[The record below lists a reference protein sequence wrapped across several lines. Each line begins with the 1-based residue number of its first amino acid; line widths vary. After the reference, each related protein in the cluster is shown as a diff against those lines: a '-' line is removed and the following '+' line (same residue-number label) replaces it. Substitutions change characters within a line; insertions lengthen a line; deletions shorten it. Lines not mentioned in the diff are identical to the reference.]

1 MAKTV
6 RNFLAGKM
14 NKVADQRVLPEG
26 EYVDAMNIRMGS
38 TENTEQGAIE
48 NIRGNLPL
56 TKLSYIE
63 GTQLSP
69 DATCIGSYADSRRNT
84 IYWFVHDPDFD
95 AVGATGKLDLI
106 VSYNVLTNIL
116 TYIVVS
122 IDDGGGVNT
131 TLNFNPSYLITGVDM
146 VGDLLFFTDDYNA
159 PRCLNI
165 NTRYDI
171 PVVNVDWSYLGEA
184 LMVLKRPPMTPP
196 EVTLQLVS
204 NDSNFLTERF
214 ISFAYRYE
222 YADGQYSATSQWTQ
236 IAFEADNFN
245 FSVNSFL
252 NEGMTNRYNA
262 ATILYNTGSPL
273 VVGIDILFK
282 ESGKNLIH
290 VIEKIDKEALSIPDF
305 NDFTYQFV
313 NSKIFTILPE
323 SEILRLYDNV
333 PRFAK
338 AQTIMGNRL
347 MYGNYIEGYD
357 LVDKNGSPIKNEF
370 QTELIVNEIGEEAL
384 ATTFSNG
391 NYTIDAA
398 NPITITNSVLNIDF
412 TGIDLVEGSNIS
424 IDITIIHNDFTG
436 DTPDP
441 TETTASTQF
450 AFDFRL
456 MSSYATPY
464 QLANSVEFIN
474 AIGTAINIAPIA
486 TSCSGTTLTDIINC
500 GLPATLTATPSSVQK
515 VNSGITAIDE
525 PMLIISSSPTSQ
537 IIGLQLVAMKYVDDP
552 TTPKFTTFE
561 YYNYTFASVV
571 FQKIASPI
579 SLHSNRDY
587 EVGIVYMDDFGRSS
601 TAIVSPFNTEH
612 VPCGNC
618 STQNLIRVTIPYT
631 NLAPYWAT
639 KYKFVMK
646 ADRDTYETIYT
657 SLFFKS
663 PTSSDVYFL
672 LEGENM
678 RKVEAGDRYIV
689 KSDSNG
695 PLQNCAYA
703 TVLEK
708 EAKEEGFIDPEG
720 DIAPPSGVYM
730 KMNPNDFATVYDEYA
745 IIAPGEIRGDTNFRA
760 YPLVAYPMNVPD
772 PANPGDYIDYTVPA
786 LSRIKMSFYFE
797 RLGSGDGNNNCE
809 RRIYTLETTLV
820 SSQDYANMFD
830 WWIGDDVQSVLN
842 SGTQTVG
849 AGGCSIGN
857 IFYPTLS
864 AVNPPINGDYCNN
877 LYQFYRDPTTNRLAL
892 FVTGTAACGSSRKRR
907 ATMKV
912 NIEVYRAENTFIF
925 ETEPIDTLPDVFY
938 ENGLV
943 FDIDADGFHEGN
955 VQNQDAST
963 DAIIDI
969 GFFNCFA
976 FGNGAESYKVRDSI
990 IGRSFGLGERVTTVA
1005 EQDYQEVDRY
1015 ADITYSGIYNQE
1027 SNINKLNEFNLGL
1040 INYKSL
1046 ETSFGNIYILD
1057 GRQTDVLVLQE
1068 DKISYVLAGK
1078 NLLSDAAGGNAI
1090 TSVPEVLGT
1099 QIARS
1104 EDYGISFNP
1113 ESYVQWGYDRF
1124 FTDVKRG
1131 AVIQLRGDS
1140 YQSDQL
1146 KVISEPNMRTYFR
1159 DAFVVSFNNQKLGA
1173 YDPYSNEYILSIN
1186 DRDLPYNPDCLPC
1199 GISQT
1204 FTLSSEIDGVPQEMN
1219 FCVDLGGYIGPGSV
1233 VCTVVSIAEDSFYDV
1248 EMNYNGVITGT
1259 PAEST
1264 TSQTFYYD
1272 KTNPDI
1278 ETADISITYKNNV
1291 VVTIIINCL
1300 TAVYKELIQL
1310 VLTDNEDAGETIH
1323 TEFRYNYLGAYSP
1336 TTSELLTFLSTPDS
1350 PTVSRYS
1357 ITGGFVGGL
1366 IPIAGSTVN
1375 IATNKIGTDNFS
1387 FDYAKNKFFWYES
1400 DDLYD
1405 EATLIAN
1412 LSTFNN
1418 ATPIVP
1424 SVPGATRY
1432 SADFTPDISF
1442 RYLYYIWDLRSAYA
1456 VDLCYGEPGTL
1467 PKQVGCDCAACEEC
1481 CTISFTNMSST
1492 QPATVI
1498 FPLGVKCNP
1507 GGDPYYTLTPMETW
1521 SPGTIYVQDW
1531 YVSEGNVSAII
1542 SDCGEICNCST
1553 YVLDNNYTDTEVV
1566 YTECGGD
1573 TITTTIVAGDSPD
1586 FCAQDGSFVSVGSFS
1601 KNDDCGCC
1609 PPGNTCRTY
1618 KVVVPADEPGGNIEY
1633 TDCNNEPVTKYVF
1646 PSETFYFCSIVG
1658 ENPTIPYSKYEVTVI
1673 APCGCF
1679 I

>member
-6 RNFLAGKM
+6 RNFLAGRM

-56 TKLSYIE
+56 TKLTYTD
-63 GTQLSP
+63 GTATSA
-69 DATCIGSYADSRRNT
+69 DALCIGSYADSRRNT
-84 IYWFVHDPDFD
+84 IYWFVHDPDFSR
-95 AVGATGKLDLI
+95 GSGKLDLI
-106 VSYNVLTNIL
+106 VSFNVLTNIL
-116 TYIVVS
+116 TYNVVS
-122 IDDGGGVNT
+122 VDDGSGVNT
-131 TLNFNPSYLITGVDM
+131 TLNFNPAYLITGVDM
-146 VGDLLFFTDDYNA
+146 VGDLLFFTDDYNP
-159 PRCLNI
+159 PRCINI
-165 NTRYDI
+165 STRYDNPI
-171 PVVNVDWSYLGEA
+171 SDIDWSYLGEA

-196 EVTLQLVS
+196 EVSLQLVT

-222 YADGQYSATSQWTQ
+222 YADGQYSATSQWTE

-273 VVGIDILFK
+273 VVGIDLLFK

-290 VIEKIDKEALSIPDF
+290 VIEKIDKIALSIPDF
-305 NDFTYQFV
+305 NTFSYQFI

-357 LVDKNGSPIKNEF
+357 LIDINGSPIKNEF
-370 QTELIVNEIGEEAL
+370 QTGLIVNEIGEETL
-384 ATTFSNG
+384 TTTFSNG

-398 NPITITNSVLNIDF
+398 NPITITNSVLDIDF

-464 QLANSVEFIN
+464 QLANSVEFTN
-474 AIGTAINIAPIA
+474 AIGTAVNIAPIA

-500 GLPATLTATPSSVQK
+500 GLPATLTAVPSAVQK
-515 VNSGITAIDE
+515 ANSGISAIDE

-537 IIGLQLVAMKYVDDP
+537 IIGLQLVAMKYVDEPSAP
-552 TTPKFTTFE
+552 TFTTFE

-646 ADRDTYETIYT
+646 ADRDTYETIY
-657 SLFFKS
+657 SSIFFKS
-663 PTSSDVYFL
+663 PVSSDVYFL

-689 KSDSNG
+689 KADSEG
-695 PLQNCAYA
+695 ASTTCVYA

-708 EAKEEGFIDPEG
+708 ESKEEGFIEPAAG
-720 DIAPPSGVYM
+720 IVPPSGVYM
-730 KMNPNDFATVYDEYA
+730 KMNPNDFSA
-745 IIAPGEIRGDTNFRA
+745 IFDADAIVAPGEITSSTVNAGS
-760 YPLVAYPMNVPD
+760 YPGVYYPMNIPD
-772 PANPGDYIDYTVPA
+772 PANPGDFIDYTVPA
-786 LSRIKMSFYFE
+786 GSKIRISFKFE
-797 RLGSGDGNNNCE
+797 RLGTTYGCE
-809 RRIYTLETTLV
+809 RRIYTLEKNLV
-820 SSQDYANMFD
+820 SSANYANMFD
-830 WWIGDDVQSVLN
+830 WWNGDDVQSILD
-842 SGTQTVG
+842 SGTKTVG
-849 AGGCSIGN
+849 SGGCDIGN
-857 IFYPTLS
+857 VYYPTLS
-864 AVNPPINGDYCNN
+864 TTFPPFSGDYCNN
-877 LYQFYRDPTTNRLAL
+877 KYQFVRDTTTQRLYL
-892 FVTGTAACGSSRKRR
+892 YTTGTRGCGSSSKRR
-907 ATMKV
+907 SKLTV
-912 NIEVYRAENTFIF
+912 NIEVYRTENTFIF

-943 FDIDADGFHEGN
+943 FDIDADGFHEAGDHGTS
-955 VQNQDAST
+955 QGPTQ

-1046 ETSFGNIYILD
+1046 ENSFGAIYTLD

-1204 FTLSSEIDGVPQEMN
+1204 FTLSSEIDGVAQDMN
-1219 FCVDLGGYIGPGSV
+1219 FCVDLGGYVGAGSV
-1233 VCTVVSIAEDSFYDV
+1233 TCTVISIAPDSFYQV
-1248 EMNYNGVITGT
+1248 EMSYNGVITGT
-1259 PAEST
+1259 PAESI
-1264 TSQTFYYD
+1264 TSQTFSYD

-1278 ETADISITYKNNV
+1278 ETADITITYKNNV
-1291 VVTIIINCL
+1291 VVTITINCPQ
-1300 TAVYKELIQL
+1300 TETKSIVQL
-1310 VLTDNEDAGETIH
+1310 VLTDAANAGDAIH
-1323 TEFRYNYLGAYSP
+1323 TEFNYTYLGIGSP
-1336 TTSELLTFLSTPDS
+1336 TTTELLTFLSTPDS

-1357 ITGGFVGGL
+1357 ITNGVPGGL
-1366 IPIAGSTVN
+1366 IPISGSFVK
-1375 IATNKIGTDNFS
+1375 IGTNKIGTDNFS
-1387 FDYAKNKFFWYES
+1387 FDYTKNKFFWYES
-1400 DDLYD
+1400 DTLFD
-1405 EATLIAN
+1405 EATMIAN
-1412 LSTFNN
+1412 LSTYTN
-1418 ATPIVP
+1418 ATPITP
-1424 SVPGATRY
+1424 LVPGATRY
-1432 SADFTPDISF
+1432 SAEFVASVGL
-1442 RYLYYIWDLRSAYA
+1442 RYLYYIWDLRSSYA
-1456 VDLCYGEPGTL
+1456 ADLCYGEPGTL
-1467 PKQVGCDCAACEEC
+1467 PKQVGCDCAPCEEC
-1481 CTISFTNMSST
+1481 YTITFTNVSSS
-1492 QPATVI
+1492 QPATVV
-1498 FPLGVKCNP
+1498 FPLGAKCGP
-1507 GGDPYYTLTPMETW
+1507 DGDPYYVLSPSETW
-1521 SPGTIYVQDW
+1521 SPRSMYVQDW
-1531 YVSEGNVSAII
+1531 YVSDGNVSATIT
-1542 SDCGEICNCST
+1542 DCNTPCECST
-1553 YVLDNNYTDTEVV
+1553 YVLDNNSSDTEVT
-1566 YTECGGD
+1566 YTLCGGGSITS
-1573 TITTTIVAGDSPD
+1573 TIPGGTSPD
-1586 FCAQDGSFVSVGSFS
+1586 FCAQDDTFESSRPYS

-1609 PPGNTCRTY
+1609 PDGNTCRTY
-1618 KVVVPADEPGGNIEY
+1618 RVEAVADLSGNIEY
-1633 TDCNNEPVTKYVF
+1633 TDCNNELVTKYMF
-1646 PSETFYFCSIVG
+1646 PGEIYYFCAIVG
-1658 ENPTIPYSKYEVTVI
+1658 ENPSVAEMTLTVV